1 MIRVTIEMLP
11 KGSEERK
18 YRLGTLIIYNNGG
31 TATQGVYE
39 AVAYSKRGAVWKQA
53 RVEGFPR
60 KKLLAFDLLYRVLR
74 EMCGERNK

>member
-1 MIRVTIEMLP
+1 MIRVTVEMLP
-11 KGSEERK
+11 KGSEARK
-18 YRLGTLIIYNNGG
+18 YRLGTLVIYNDGG
-31 TATQGVYE
+31 SPTQGEYE

-74 EMCGERNK
+74 EMCGERNA